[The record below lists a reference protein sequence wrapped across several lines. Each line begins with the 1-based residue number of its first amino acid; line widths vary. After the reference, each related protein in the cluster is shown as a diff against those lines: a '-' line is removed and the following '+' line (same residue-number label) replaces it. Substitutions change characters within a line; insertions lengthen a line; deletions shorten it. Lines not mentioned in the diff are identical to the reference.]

1 MSSLAL
7 IARDQLQRSF
17 GHGAVVDGELGQ
29 AGHFL
34 REVPGAE
41 VLGAGVGG
49 FKLAPYNY
57 KPFVVRV
64 SALDPRRPDD
74 QPVWGRRVS
83 TLSTTTTLSLSCGY
97 LHRRG
102 RRHGGSG
109 KDLAPPPPEK
119 PVQVK
124 TFPNWGQR

>member
-1 MSSLAL
+1 MVSRAGTLVSSLAL

-17 GHGAVVDGELGQ
+17 GHAAVVDGELGQ

-34 REVPGAE
+34 GEVPGAE
-41 VLGAGVGG
+41 VFGAGVGG
-49 FKLAPYNY
+49 FESAPYNY

-83 TLSTTTTLSLSCGY
+83 TLST
-97 LHRRG
+97 
-102 RRHGGSG
+102 
-109 KDLAPPPPEK
+109 APPTPAN

-124 TFPNWGQR
+124 TFRNWGQR